1 MITPEIVFQKL
12 KECCDPEI
20 PVNIV
25 DLGLIYDVAV
35 AEDGVKV
42 KMTMTSP
49 GCPLH
54 ASMAESVK
62 RKLKEIEGVGKAEV
76 EIVWQPPWTPQRMA
90 PELRRRL
97 GLS

>member
-1 MITPEIVFQKL
+1 MITQEIVFQKL
-12 KECCDPEI
+12 KECYDPEI

-25 DLGLIYDVAV
+25 DLGLIYDVAI
-35 AEDGVKV
+35 AGDGVKV

-62 RKLKEIEGVGKAEV
+62 RKLKEIEGVGKTEV